1 MDDRRKA
8 AHRKDGP
15 DVPPRGKVGID
26 QRPQRREEMSM
37 RKIRLSRAVADA
49 NVTTPAQY
57 AMAFPSHGGR
67 VGKMMIDHR
76 HEHEIGAVIRE
87 RKRLC
92 RRLPVDHV
100 SSRGLAASLVQHLL
114 RGIYAD
120 DLDPEMR
127 RQQLGK
133 TPCTAAEVDD
143 Q

>member
-1 MDDRRKA
+1 MHDRRKA
-8 AHRKDGP
+8 AHREDGP
-15 DVPPRGKVGID
+15 DGAPRREAGSD
-26 QRPQRREEMSM
+26 QRPQCREEMSM
-37 RKIRLSRAVADA
+37 RKARLTCAVADA
-49 NVTTPAQY
+49 NVTAPAQH

-76 HEHEIGAVIRE
+76 HEHEIGAAIRK

-100 SSRGLAASLVQHLL
+100 ASRGLAASLIQHLL
-114 RGIYAD
+114 QGIYTD

-133 TPCTAAEVDD
+133 TPCAAAEFDYL
-143 Q
+143 